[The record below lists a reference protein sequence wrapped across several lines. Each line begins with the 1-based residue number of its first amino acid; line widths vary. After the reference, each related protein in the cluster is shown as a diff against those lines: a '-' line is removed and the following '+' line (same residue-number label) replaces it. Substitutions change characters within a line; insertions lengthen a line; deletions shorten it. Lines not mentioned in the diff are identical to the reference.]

1 MNDCYTTGNQIVD
14 AMAKIRITGNI
25 VNPNWFKTIL
35 YENGKPNLNAIVILS
50 DIVYWHR
57 PTEIRD
63 EETGEQIGL
72 KKKFSGASFHRS
84 YKQFHKQFG
93 LTKRQVQLALQALE
107 DLGVIRRKYCTVE
120 ANGQTEYNAMFI
132 DLVPSVLQELTNPPE
147 RVTTSMSLP
156 NHTDV
161 MTSLHKKDY
170 PITQRTQGSDVD
182 VMTNTYIKEINKD
195 YVPILSYQELK
206 EDFKNQIEYD
216 VIVTDHPYEKES
228 LDGIVELAVE
238 VLASKKKTLRVNQE
252 NVPLHL
258 VQERM
263 RKLDMF
269 DVEYVMDCISNS
281 GTKARNIKALLLTS
295 LYNAKMYR
303 SLYMTNWVSSDMHKQ
318 IKKEEGEL

>member
-35 YENGKPNLNAIVILS
+35 YENGRPNLNAIVILS

-132 DLVPSVLQELTNPPE
+132 DLVPSVLQKLTNPPE
-147 RVTTSMSLP
+147 RVTPSMSLP
-156 NHTDV
+156 NHIDV
-161 MTSLHKKDY
+161 TTSLHKKDY
-170 PITQRTQGSDVD
+170 LITQRSQGSNVD

-281 GTKARNIKALLLTS
+281 GTKARNIKALVLTS
-295 LYNAKMYR
+295 LYNAKTYR
-303 SLYMTNWVSSDMHKQ
+303 SLYMSNWVSSDMHKQ
-318 IKKEEGEL
+318 IKRKEGEL

>member
-1 MNDCYTTGNQIVD
+1 
-14 AMAKIRITGNI
+14 MAKIRITGNI

-147 RVTTSMSLP
+147 RVVTSMLLP

-170 PITQRTQGSDVD
+170 PITQRSQGSDVD

-195 YVPILSYQELK
+195 YVPIPSYQELK

-281 GTKARNIKALLLTS
+281 GTKARNIKALVLTS
-295 LYNAKMYR
+295 LYNAKTYR
-303 SLYMTNWVSSDMHKQ
+303 SLYMSNWVSSDMHKQ

>member
-147 RVTTSMSLP
+147 RVTPSMSLP
-156 NHTDV
+156 NHIDV
-161 MTSLHKKDY
+161 TTSLHKKDY
-170 PITQRTQGSDVD
+170 PITQRSQGSNVD
-182 VMTNTYIKEINKD
+182 VMTNTYIKESNKD

-238 VLASKKKTLRVNQE
+238 VLVSQKKTLRVNQE
-252 NVPLHL
+252 NVSLHL

-281 GTKARNIKALLLTS
+281 GTKARNIKALVLTS
-295 LYNAKMYR
+295 LYNAKTYR
-303 SLYMTNWVSSDMHKQ
+303 SLYMSNWVSSDMHKQ